1 VKKSKNTIKQLKSN
15 KLEQA
20 ATKLI
25 KRSDLALKLKAF
37 GKKFGK

>member
-1 VKKSKNTIKQLKSN
+1 MSNKIKQLKSK

-25 KRSDLALKLKAF
+25 KRSDLALQLKKL